1 MCVRCFGSSPFGETL
16 LPLDWLVALWRN
28 AAAIGFNSSRFGEA
42 FPPLDSALRPLAKRS
57 RHWIL
62 LFALW
67 RNVPAVGFGSS
78 PFGEALLP
86 LDSNRRPLAKACFR
100 EKDACYNWPSKN
112 FSARSRSAGVSMPT
126 VSMRVI
132 PTFIL

>member
-1 MCVRCFGSSPFGETL
+1 MTSSPFCMCVRCFGSSPFGETL
-16 LPLDWLVALWRN
+16 LPLD
-28 AAAIGFNSSRFGEA
+28 
-42 FPPLDSALRPLAKRS
+42 SALRPLAKRS
-57 RHWIL
+57 RRWIL

-67 RNVPAVGFGSS
+67 RNVPAVGFNSS
-78 PFGEALLP
+78 PFGETLPP
-86 LDSNRRPLAKACFR
+86 LDSARRPLAKAFFR

>member
-1 MCVRCFGSSPFGETL
+1 MTSSPFCMCVRCFS
-16 LPLDWLVALWRN
+16 
-28 AAAIGFNSSRFGEA
+28 SSRFGEA
-42 FPPLDSALRPLAKRS
+42 FPPLDSALRSLAKRS
-57 RHWIL
+57 CRWIL

-67 RNVPAVGFGSS
+67 RSAPAVGFGSS
-78 PFGEALLP
+78 LIGEAFPP
-86 LDSNRRPLAKACFR
+86 LDLALRTLAKAFFR

-126 VSMRVI
+126 VSMWVI